1 MQMKDCKD
9 KIPVLVRDGTSQS
22 DRFPKSLDPSFVKID
37 GRSESDLIDYALQ
50 FAELLNYYDLENQV
64 DGNWTPFLKQL
75 KADPKAALSG
85 TMSPQASLFLTFL
98 RLFRQQQ
105 DQMNGLTKKHLDAFF
120 RDVLHIQPKLPK
132 ADQVHVLF
140 ELAKKV
146 DPTLVKAE
154 SLLKAGK
161 DSEGNELTY
170 QLLDNVVVN
179 HTKVDAIKSI
189 LVDPTSNDT
198 VHFGEMANSI
208 DGLEEELPEDDPKW
222 SALGRKAFPK
232 ADVGFALASP
242 VLWLQEGER
251 SIQVT
256 LNLQTDELDIPNQA
270 LQNAFKIYLSGEEEW
285 LGPYYSTPSLK
296 KVSGQFE
303 LIFSIN
309 LPAAEKPVMYF
320 DSQVLAGDF
329 QTIFP
334 MMKVVPDTSSS
345 NYLNAYLQG
354 VTLESARI
362 NVDVK
367 GVKTIKARND
377 HGTLDVSKAFLPFG
391 AEPVQGASF
400 DVGYSEAFTKRLNE
414 FKIKVDWMDV
424 PSSNL
429 RSYYGS
435 SYGGDYSWLNYY
447 LSGNQF
453 KANLSYRNK
462 KGETSTKTVGLFNS
476 TNNKNRATYTV
487 SESPL
492 LIALVP
498 QLMLS
503 KQLAVSSS
511 RKISSLFQ
519 RKYGF
524 LLGNKLIRKPLPK
537 LQLQTESP
545 DEGFVTFE
553 LLDDFLHREYRQKY
567 VKATVQFAQGSTL
580 HLPKEPYQPKIKSI
594 SLDYKA
600 SSTKVDFSLTDE
612 DSFADKDVEFF
623 QIGAFGQ
630 RERHGYL
637 LTQIKKEA
645 GRNTLLADYSQ
656 QGQLLIGLKNWSKG
670 QIVNLL
676 IQVAEGSAN
685 PQKDKEPVN
694 WAVLIEDDWQELN
707 SDYLLADATNGLLK
721 SGIVKLNLPDD
732 ASKEHSWLPDDLVW
746 IRASVKA
753 NPDAVC
759 QLINIHAQAGLAG
772 LVEPEKHPS
781 HLQTSLPG
789 ETISKLVKPIGT
801 IKKVAQPYASF
812 GGRSE
817 EKDEAFYTRVS
828 ERLRHKNR
836 AVTLWDYERLVL
848 QEFPD
853 ISKVKCLN
861 HTCDTLERAPG
872 HVNLIVVPNLQ
883 NKNAVNILQPRVSKS
898 TLEDVK
904 ASVKRLAPSLIEI
917 HTNNPSF
924 EEVQLE
930 FEVSFIKG
938 YEYGYYREEL
948 NRELI
953 EFLSPWTTGKQAEI
967 YFGGRIEKSVLL
979 KFVETR
985 SYVDFVSHFKM
996 YHNTSSEDV
1005 ESAIA
1010 TDARAILVSHAE
1022 HLIYNY
1028 NS

>member
-1 MQMKDCKD
+1 MKDCKD

-22 DRFPKSLDPSFVKID
+22 DRFPKSLDPSSVKID

-50 FAELLNYYDLENQV
+50 FAEMLNYYDLENQV
-64 DGNWTPFLKQL
+64 DGNWTPFLSQL
-75 KADPKAALSG
+75 KTDAKAALSG
-85 TMSPQASLFLTFL
+85 TMTPQAGLFLTFL
-98 RLFRQQQ
+98 RLFQKQQ
-105 DQMNGLTKKHLDAFF
+105 DQLNGLTKKHLDTFF
-120 RDVLHIQPKLPK
+120 RDVLHIQPKSAK

-146 DPTLVKAE
+146 DPTLVKAKT
-154 SLLKAGK
+154 LLKAGK
-161 DSEGNELTY
+161 DSEGNELAY
-170 QLLDNVVVN
+170 QLLEDVVVN
-179 HTKVDAIKSI
+179 HTKVNAIKSI
-189 LVDPTSNDT
+189 LVDPVSNNA
-198 VHFGEMANSI
+198 VHYGEMVNSA

-222 SALGRKAFPK
+222 SAFGRTSFPK

-242 VLWLQEGER
+242 VLWLQEGDR
-251 SIQVT
+251 TIQVT
-256 LNLQTDELDIPNQA
+256 LILETDELDIPTQA

-303 LIFSIN
+303 LVFSIN
-309 LPAAEKPVMYF
+309 LPATEKPVDYF
-320 DSQVLAGDF
+320 DSQVLNGNF

-334 MMKVVPDTSSS
+334 MMKVVPDASSS

-354 VTLESARI
+354 VTLKSARI
-362 NVDVK
+362 HVDVK
-367 GVKTIKARND
+367 GIKSLKVRND
-377 HGTLDVSKAFLPFG
+377 QGALDASKAFLPFG
-391 AEPVQGASF
+391 ANPVQGSSF
-400 DVGYSEAFTKRLNE
+400 DVGYPEAFTKRLNE
-414 FKIKVDWMDV
+414 FKIVVDWMDV
-424 PSSNL
+424 PSANL
-429 RSYYGS
+429 NSYYGS
-435 SYGGDYSWLNYY
+435 SYGGDYSWLNYN
-447 LSGNQF
+447 LTSNQF

-462 KGETSTKTVGLFNS
+462 TGQTSTKTVGLFNS
-476 TNNKNRATYTV
+476 TNNQNRAIYTV

-519 RKYGF
+519 RKYR
-524 LLGNKLIRKPLPK
+524 LLQGNKLLRKPFPK
-537 LQLQTESP
+537 VQLQTESP

-567 VKATVQFAQGSTL
+567 VKATVQFAQGNTL
-580 HLPKEPYQPKIKSI
+580 YLPKEPYQPKIKNI
-594 SLDYKA
+594 SLNYKA
-600 SSTKVDFSLTDE
+600 SSTTVDFSLTDE

-637 LTQIKKEA
+637 STQTKVQI

-656 QGQLLIGLKNWSKG
+656 QGQLLVGMKDWSKG

-676 IQVAEGSAN
+676 IQVADGSAN
-685 PQKDKEPVN
+685 PQKDKEQVT
-694 WAVLIEDDWQELN
+694 WSVLVEDDWQVLN
-707 SDYLLADATNGLLK
+707 SDYLLADATNGLLR
-721 SGIVKLNLPDD
+721 SGIVKLNLPDE
-732 ASKEHSWLPDDLVW
+732 ASKDHNWLPDDMVW

-759 QLINIHAQAGLAG
+759 QLINIHAEAGLAE
-772 LVEPEKHPS
+772 LAEPENHPT
-781 HLQTSLPG
+781 HLPAPLQAES
-789 ETISKLVKPIGT
+789 ISKLVKPIGT
-801 IKKVAQPYASF
+801 IKRVSQPYASF

-817 EKDEAFYTRVS
+817 EKSEAYYTRVS

-836 AVTLWDYERLVL
+836 AITLWDYERLVL
-848 QEFPD
+848 QEFPA

-872 HVNLIVVPNLQ
+872 HVSLTVVPDLQ
-883 NKNAVNILQPRVSKS
+883 NKNAVNVLQPRVSKA
-898 TLEDVK
+898 TLDDVK
-904 ASVKRLAPSLIEI
+904 TFVKRLAPSLIEI
-917 HTNNPSF
+917 HTSNPVY
-924 EEVQLE
+924 EQVQLE

-938 YEYGYYREEL
+938 YDYGYYRKEL
-948 NRELI
+948 NRELM
-953 EFLSPWTTGKQAEI
+953 EFLSPWSTGKQAEI

-996 YHNTSSEDV
+996 YHNTSSKDV

-1010 TDARAILVSHAE
+1010 TNARAILVSHAE
-1022 HLIYNY
+1022 HLIHNY

>member
-1 MQMKDCKD
+1 MKDCKD

-50 FAELLNYYDLENQV
+50 FAEMLNYYDWENQFA
-64 DGNWTPFLKQL
+64 GNWMPFLKQL
-75 KADPKAALSG
+75 KNDPKATLSG
-85 TMSPQASLFLTFL
+85 AMKPQAGLFLTFL

-105 DQMNGLTKKHLDAFF
+105 DQMNGLTQKHLDAFF
-120 RDVLHIQPKLPK
+120 RDVLHVQPKLAK

-146 DPTLVKAE
+146 DPTLVKSE
-154 SLLKAGK
+154 TLLKAGK
-161 DSEGNELTY
+161 DSDGNELTY
-170 QLLDNVVVN
+170 QVLDDVFVN
-179 HTKVDAIKSI
+179 HTTVGTIKSI
-189 LVDPTSNDT
+189 LVDPINNDA
-198 VHFGEMANSI
+198 VHYGEMANSV
-208 DGLEEELPEDDPKW
+208 DGIEEELPEDDSKW
-222 SALGRKAFPK
+222 PAFGRKNFPK
-232 ADVGFALASP
+232 AEIGFALASP
-242 VLWLQEGER
+242 VLWLQEGDR
-251 SIQVT
+251 TIQVT
-256 LNLQTDELDIPNQA
+256 IKLQTDELDIPNQV

-303 LIFSIN
+303 LVFSIN
-309 LPAAEKPVMYF
+309 LPTTEKPVVYF
-320 DSQVLAGDF
+320 DSQVLDGDF

-345 NYLNAYLQG
+345 NYLNSYLQG
-354 VTLESARI
+354 VTLASARI
-362 NVDVK
+362 NVEVK
-367 GVKTIKARND
+367 GVKSLKVRND
-377 HGTLDVSKAFLPFG
+377 HGVLDPSKAFLPFG

-400 DVGYSEAFTKRLNE
+400 DVGYPEAFTKRLNE
-414 FKIKVDWMDV
+414 FKIMVDWMNV
-424 PSSNL
+424 PTVNL
-429 RSYYGS
+429 RNCYSS
-435 SYGGDYSWLNYY
+435 SYNGDDSWLNFY
-447 LSGNQF
+447 LSANQF

-462 KGETSTKTVGLFNS
+462 KGETSTKTVNLFNS
-476 TNNKNRATYTV
+476 SNNKNRATYTV

-492 LIALVP
+492 LVALVP

-511 RKISSLFQ
+511 RKISTLFQ
-519 RKYGF
+519 RKYRF
-524 LLGNKLIRKPLPK
+524 LQGNKLLRKPFPK

-545 DEGFVTFE
+545 DEGFVTLE

-600 SSTKVDFSLTDE
+600 SSKTVDFSLTDE

-637 LTQIKKEA
+637 SSHSKVQTV
-645 GRNTLLADYSQ
+645 GNTLLADCSQ

-685 PQKDKEPVN
+685 PQKEKEPVN

-721 SGIVKLNLPDD
+721 SGIVKLNFPDD
-732 ASKEHSWLPDDLVW
+732 ASKEHNWLPDDMVW

-759 QLINIHAQAGLAG
+759 QLINIHAQAGLVE
-772 LVEPEKHPS
+772 LVEPENHPS
-781 HLQTSLPG
+781 HLQTSLAG
-789 ETISKLVKPIGT
+789 ETISKLVSPIGA
-801 IKKVAQPYASF
+801 IKKVTQPYASF
-812 GGRSE
+812 GGRSD
-817 EKDEAFYTRVS
+817 EKAEAYYTRVS

-848 QEFPD
+848 QEFPE

-861 HTCDTLERAPG
+861 HSCDTLERAPG
-872 HVNLIVVPNLQ
+872 HVNIIIVPDLQ
-883 NKNAVNILQPRVSKS
+883 NKNAVNILQPRVSIA

-904 ASVKRLAPSLIEI
+904 VFVKPLAPLLIEV
-917 HTNNPSF
+917 HTSNPSY

-938 YEYGYYREEL
+938 HEYGYYRKEL

-953 EFLSPWTTGKQAEI
+953 EFLSPWSTGKQAEI

-996 YHNTSSEDV
+996 YHKTSSKDV
-1005 ESAIA
+1005 ESAI
-1010 TDARAILVSHAE
+1010 TTNARAILVSHAE
-1022 HLIYNY
+1022 HLIHNY